1 MITDNLRS
9 KRVILKFSL
18 IAQNSMSQ
26 MFCKKKV
33 KLVSSRYSSDV
44 PMNLN
49 LDHSNTM
56 CAATG

>member
-9 KRVILKFSL
+9 KREVILKFSL

-33 KLVSSRYSSDV
+33 KLVSSGIRVMYQ
-44 PMNLN
+44 
-49 LDHSNTM
+49 
-56 CAATG
+56 